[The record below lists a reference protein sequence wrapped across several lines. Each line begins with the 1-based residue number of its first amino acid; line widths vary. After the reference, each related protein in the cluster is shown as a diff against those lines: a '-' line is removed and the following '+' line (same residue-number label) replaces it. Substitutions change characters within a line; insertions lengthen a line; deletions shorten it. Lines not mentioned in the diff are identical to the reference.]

1 MTLDI
6 IHHRMQLLV
15 GEAFWFEDAS
25 VDIALATIPVRTS
38 DKGGGVR
45 EFIRPGQET
54 VHVP

>member
-1 MTLDI
+1 
-6 IHHRMQLLV
+6 MQLLV